1 MKNLILTS
9 VFLCSAAY
17 AKKALT
23 LESPDDAYG
32 VAAECIRTA
41 LSRRNGPVFMD
52 VPIDVFFGAAD
63 IPEATEHLTPDPG
76 PPPDPDRIA
85 ETARSIREAKHPVV
99 VAGAGVFEPII
110 DLIPT
115 TTSTSSAIPTWSRA
129 ATTC

>member
-1 MKNLILTS
+1 MDHIAVVKTLT
-9 VFLCSAAY
+9 
-17 AKKALT
+17 KKALT

-41 LSRRNGPVFMD
+41 LSRRTGPVFMD

-85 ETARSIREAKHPVV
+85 ETARSIREAKHPVRSEERRV
-99 VAGAGVFEPII
+99 GKEG
-110 DLIPT
+110 
-115 TTSTSSAIPTWSRA
+115 R
-129 ATTC
+129 